1 MRRNRILITLWGPIV
16 NTGTALKL
24 KYSGMFLQKFFFF
37 MLYMYLIFSKSDKV
51 LVSPYN
57 ITLESNIL
65 VIRIKEMIRN

>member
-1 MRRNRILITLWGPIV
+1 MRRNRILITLWGAIV

-57 ITLESNIL
+57 ITPESNMKL
-65 VIRIKEMIRN
+65 IRIEKMITN